1 MIRINEIKLPI
12 DHTPDELKLAAAKMI
27 KVRAE
32 DIREI
37 SVFKRSI
44 DSRKKNENI
53 YFVYTIDVSVD
64 GNEAKILKRCDSRRV
79 GESEFY

>member
-37 SVFKRSI
+37 SVF
-44 DSRKKNENI
+44 
-53 YFVYTIDVSVD
+53 
-64 GNEAKILKRCDSRRV
+64 
-79 GESEFY
+79 